1 MADKHLS
8 MCCTSE
14 HQFLATFLGPKH
26 WRGRIASGFTIE
38 FGNAIHPNSLVPR
51 FHEKIGMCCK
61 NRLRIFCKKIMTR
74 IFLTEF
80 LGFIRLSKMEIE
92 TFVLWDFHLS
102 NILFLILGTGPS
114 RFLTR
119 LSQFH
124 QLYQR
129 PKKKAM
135 AYSSSWEKRFFLW
148 HWPELEQIV
157 QVFGDTLRQAMG
169 RKRETIRL
177 CSDFSKWMEG
187 ILTSFF

>member
-1 MADKHLS
+1 
-8 MCCTSE
+8 MCCTSK
-14 HQFLATFLGPKH
+14 HQFLATFFGPKH

-38 FGNAIHPNSLVPR
+38 FGNAIHANSLVSR

-61 NRLRIFCKKIMTR
+61 NWLRIFFCKMSFYR
-74 IFLTEF
+74 IFRIYQSIKNGKWNICT
-80 LGFIRLSKMEIE
+80 LGFSFIKYFIFNFGDR
-92 TFVLWDFHLS
+92 
-102 NILFLILGTGPS
+102 S

-148 HWPELEQIV
+148 HWPEEQIV